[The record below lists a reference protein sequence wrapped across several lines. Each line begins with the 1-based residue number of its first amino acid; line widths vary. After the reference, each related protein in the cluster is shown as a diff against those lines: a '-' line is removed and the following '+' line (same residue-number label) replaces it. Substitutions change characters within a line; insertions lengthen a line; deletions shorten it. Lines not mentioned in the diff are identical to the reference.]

1 VRAVMRAVL
10 TRDPLGIWIPIEE
23 ENRDWVARVNGELRR
38 EHLHVGEPSTMPA
51 FVIRDI
57 AIAQMLKGEDMDLLE
72 LRARADGPLQLH
84 PLPDQLV
91 SVTTE
96 WHFISDRS
104 APNVVG
110 ILEGSDPTL
119 KFEYVVFSAHMD
131 HVGVGD
137 PNVWGDSIYNG
148 ADDDASGTS
157 TVVEVAEAFAS
168 LQPRPRRSIMFVAV
182 SGEEHGLWGSD
193 HFAENP
199 PVPVGQMVANLNV
212 DMVGRNWTDTIVAIG
227 KEHSDL
233 GLTLAQVNGA
243 HPELG
248 MTAIDDLWPEE
259 SFYTRSDHYNFAR
272 KGVPI
277 LFFFNGTH
285 EDYHE
290 PSDELD
296 KIDAEKTA
304 RIGRLLF
311 YLGLELADRT
321 DRPRWNPQSYR
332 AIVSP

>member
-1 VRAVMRAVL
+1 
-10 TRDPLGIWIPIEE
+10 
-23 ENRDWVARVNGELRR
+23 
-38 EHLHVGEPSTMPA
+38 MPV
-51 FVIRDI
+51 FVVRDI
-57 AIAQMLKGEDMDLLE
+57 AIAQTLKAVDLDLLE
-72 LRARADGPLQLH
+72 LRARADDELEVH
-84 PLPDQLV
+84 EAPDQLV

-96 WHFISDRS
+96 WHFISDRT

-110 ILEGSDPTL
+110 IVEGSDPTL
-119 KFEYVVFSAHMD
+119 KDEFVVFSAHMD
-131 HVGVGD
+131 HVGVGE

-157 TVVEVAEAFAS
+157 TIVELAEAFAS
-168 LQPRPRRSIMFVAV
+168 LEPRPRRSIMFVGV

-193 HFAENP
+193 HFVEHP
-199 PVPVGQMVANLNV
+199 PVPIERLVADLNV
-212 DMVGRNWTDTIVAIG
+212 DMVGRNWADTIVAIG

-233 GLTLAQVNGA
+233 GTTLAQVNGA

-248 MTAIDDLWPEE
+248 MTVIDDPWPQE

-277 LFFFNGTH
+277 LFFFSGTH

-290 PSDELD
+290 PSDEVA
-296 KIDAEKTA
+296 KIDTEKTA

-311 YLGLELADRT
+311 HLGLELADRT
-321 DRPRWNPQSYR
+321 ERPKWYPQSYR
-332 AIVSP
+332 AIVRP